1 MRPTRKM
8 APKNQG
14 MLRFVL
20 HESPLKLGYLR
31 LLTIR
36 KERSTMRHGNTHLHA
51 PSSRKSLAFEL
62 GSISSSVTEL
72 MTPAAAG
79 MGHPVK
85 SRLGLLLAIVARQL
99 NLARRMAPQST

>member
-1 MRPTRKM
+1 MRPTRKI

-31 LLTIR
+31 LLTMR
-36 KERSTMRHGNTHLHA
+36 KERSIIRQGSTHLHA
-51 PSSRKSLAFEL
+51 PSSRKSLAFEF
-62 GSISSSVTEL
+62 GSIISRVTEL

-79 MGHPVK
+79 MGQPVK
-85 SRLGLLLAIVARQL
+85 SRLGLPLAIAARQL
-99 NLARRMAPQST
+99 NLARRMA